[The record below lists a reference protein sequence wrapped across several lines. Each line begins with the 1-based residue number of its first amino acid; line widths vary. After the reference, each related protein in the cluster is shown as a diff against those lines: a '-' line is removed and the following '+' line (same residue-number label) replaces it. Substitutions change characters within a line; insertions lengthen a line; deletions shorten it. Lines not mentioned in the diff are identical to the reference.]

1 VAAFTPSGSGGI
13 PQSVRVTGLTNPPV
27 IQTITITNSNTE
39 QSVSLPSSVR
49 RYEIQVYSLGHLKVA
64 HTSGASSTDYLEIGK
79 GCYLVDDE
87 IEPAGPITLYVQSS
101 ATGVVARVRYW
112 T

>member
-1 VAAFTPSGSGGI
+1 MSAFTPSGSGGI
-13 PQSVRVTGLTNPPV
+13 PQTVRTTGLTSPQ

-49 RYEIQVYSLGHLKVA
+49 KYEIQVYGVGHLKVA
-64 HTSGASSTDYLEIGK
+64 HTSGASSTDFIEIGK
-79 GCYLVDDE
+79 GCYLIDDE